1 MAYGDA
7 LAQYQNYMSRG
18 NSLGGNQT
26 PGMGQLTQQITPNY
40 MGLGQGN
47 SLQSLLG
54 GGKQNP
60 SSLSINIKFPKTG
73 QENIWS
79 LITQLLTSGQGKRQT
94 PTQPVAQNPNSSFL
108 TPTRTAL

>member
-7 LAQYQNYMSRG
+7 LAQYQNYLSR
-18 NSLGGNQT
+18 LGGNQT
-26 PGMGQLTQQITPNY
+26 PGMGQLTQRLTPNY

-47 SLQSLLG
+47 GLQSLLG
-54 GGKQNP
+54 AGKQNP
-60 SSLSINIKFPKTG
+60 SSLSINIKFPKSG

-79 LITQLLTSGQGKRQT
+79 LITQLLTSGQGKRPTQT